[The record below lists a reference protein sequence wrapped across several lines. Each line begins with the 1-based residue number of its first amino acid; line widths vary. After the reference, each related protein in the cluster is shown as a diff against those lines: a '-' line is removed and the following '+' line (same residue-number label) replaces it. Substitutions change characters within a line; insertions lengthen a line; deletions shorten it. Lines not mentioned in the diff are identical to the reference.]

1 MNSDLHHAG
10 NLRLEGEV
18 SECTNVRV
26 SHCYQCGK
34 CSAGCPL
41 SEEMDYPPS
50 VIMRML
56 QTGNPVLEDKVL
68 RSFTIWLCL
77 ACEMCFARCPMSI
90 DIPKVMDFLREKSLS
105 EKKANPK
112 AKEIIAFHKSFL
124 DSIQY
129 TGRLYEIGLFVDYK
143 TRTLKILDDLALAPK
158 MMKRG
163 KLNIIPE
170 LIKDRSGV
178 AAIFRKSKAMKSEV
192 RSQKSEASDS
202 GLRTSDSGL
211 PSSDN
216 INN

>member
-1 MNSDLHHAG
+1 MSLDTHHSAISG
-10 NLRLEGEV
+10 LGGEV
-18 SECTNVRV
+18 FEHTEVKA

-56 QTGNPVLEDKVL
+56 QTGNPALEEKVL
-68 RSFTIWLCL
+68 RSFTIWVCL
-77 ACEMCFARCPMSI
+77 TCEMCFARCPMSI
-90 DIPKVMDFLREKSLS
+90 DIPKMMDFLREKSIK
-105 EKKANPK
+105 EKKSNPG
-112 AKEIIAFHKSFL
+112 AKEILAFHKSFL
-124 DSIQY
+124 DSIKY

-143 TRTLKILDDLALAPK
+143 ARTLKIFDDLALAPK

-178 AAIFRKSKAMKSEV
+178 AAIFRKSKALKSEV
-192 RSQKSEASDS
+192 RSPKSESS
-202 GLRTSDSGL
+202 HSSL
-211 PSSDN
+211 PSSDKSDTKN
-216 INN
+216 